1 MEWQFSLRWRLML
14 TYVVLIVVG
23 FGGLALLA
31 GQQISKG
38 VMDDFQNY
46 LNVEALLVASAL
58 HESVEGVH
66 EYGVNENQVVQ
77 ALIALS
83 AQTDAHL
90 TLLDEEGNAWLDS
103 SGNVPPGDFSQ
114 VPEVQAAKSNDVI
127 HELRNDEQGIPTLY
141 TAAPVTDNNQILAIV
156 RLSVPAAGIRNEI
169 MRRWLTLASGVGVMS
184 VLSLLASLWLS
195 SSLTRP
201 LSELRESALKL
212 AAGDL
217 SQRLSETRT
226 DEIGQVASAF
236 NHMADEVQSM
246 LNEQRAFASNASH
259 ELRTPLT
266 TIALRTELLLDVPLD
281 ESESR
286 RYIIEIDQ
294 EVARLNGL
302 VDDLILLSRIEA
314 NRLQRGQERIDPI
327 RLAKMMQRQLETKA
341 RSKQIDITVVTPT
354 HLPEIMANRNHLQ
367 VVFRNLL
374 DNAIKYTPDGGKVQ
388 WELRAEHEQLHAIVS
403 DTGQGI
409 APDDLPHIGKRFFR
423 TDKARTRQI
432 QGIGLG
438 LSLVHLVVELYG
450 GQLEISSPGVGKGTT
465 VHVWWPFSQ
474 ST

>member
-114 VPEVQAAKSNDVI
+114 MPEVQAAKSNDVI

-266 TIALRTELLLDVPLD
+266 TIALRTELLLDAPLD

-286 RYIIEIDQ
+286 RYIMEIDQ
-294 EVARLNGL
+294 EVGRLNGL

-314 NRLQRGQERIDPI
+314 NRLQRGEERIDPI
-327 RLAKMMQRQLETKA
+327 RLAKLMQRA
-341 RSKQIDITVVTPT
+341 
-354 HLPEIMANRNHLQ
+354 
-367 VVFRNLL
+367 
-374 DNAIKYTPDGGKVQ
+374 
-388 WELRAEHEQLHAIVS
+388 
-403 DTGQGI
+403 
-409 APDDLPHIGKRFFR
+409 
-423 TDKARTRQI
+423 
-432 QGIGLG
+432 
-438 LSLVHLVVELYG
+438 
-450 GQLEISSPGVGKGTT
+450 
-465 VHVWWPFSQ
+465 
-474 ST
+474 